1 MEKQKKLKSSH
12 QIWASFQKNK
22 PAIFGLIIIC
32 IFIFMAI
39 FADVIVDYNCA
50 IAQDKTARLL
60 APCREHIFGTDH
72 LGRDVFAR
80 IVHGSRTSL
89 SLGAVSTI
97 ISLFIGGFLGI
108 IAGYFGGWI
117 DSVITRIMDTLMCIP
132 SVLLS
137 MCIIA
142 VLGANT
148 VNLLIA
154 ITISSVPGFTRML
167 RATVITM
174 ASQEY
179 IDAAKTAGSSHL
191 RIMRTHILPNAIGMI
206 IVQATMSISSMI
218 VFASGLS
225 FLGLGV
231 QPPRPEWGVM
241 LSDAKKYMRECPY
254 LLIFPGLSI
263 ALSALSLNL
272 FGDGLRDALDPRST
286 RK

>member
-1 MEKQKKLKSSH
+1 MQKKRNSSH
-12 QIWASFQKNK
+12 QIWSMFKKNK
-22 PAIFGLIIIC
+22 PAVIGLIIIC
-32 IFIFMAI
+32 IFIFAAI
-39 FADVIVDYNCA
+39 FADFIADYDYA
-50 IAQDKTARLL
+50 VMQDKTARLL
-60 APCREHIFGTDH
+60 PPCKEHLFGTDH

-80 IVHGSRTSL
+80 IIHGSRTSL
-89 SLGAVSTI
+89 TLGVVSTG
-97 ISLFIGGFLGI
+97 ISLIIGGILGI
-108 IAGYFGGWI
+108 IAGYFGKWA
-117 DSVITRIMDTLMCIP
+117 DSVITRIMDIFMCIP
-132 SVLLS
+132 SILLS
-137 MCIIA
+137 LCIIA

-148 VNLLIA
+148 TNLLIA
-154 ITISSVPGFTRML
+154 VTVSNVPGFTRML

-179 IDAAKTAGSSHL
+179 IDAAKTAGASHL
-191 RIMRTHILPNAIGMI
+191 KIMRTHILPNAIGMI
-206 IVQATMSISSMI
+206 IVQATMSISGMI

-241 LSDAKKYMRECPY
+241 LSDAKKYMRDCPY
-254 LLIFPGLSI
+254 LLIFPGTSI

>member
-1 MEKQKKLKSSH
+1 MDNNLKTFQSIWKSFKKNT
-12 QIWASFQKNK
+12 A
-22 PAIFGLIIIC
+22 AMAGLIIITV
-32 IFIFMAI
+32 FILLAV
-39 FADVIVDYNCA
+39 FADVIADYDLA
-50 IAQDKTARLL
+50 IAQNKNERLL
-60 APCREHIFGTDH
+60 FPCSKHIFGTDH

-89 SLGAVSTI
+89 TLGVISTV
-97 ISLFIGGFLGI
+97 ISLVIGGALGI

-117 DSVITRIMDTLMCIP
+117 DNVITRIMDTLMCIP
-132 SVLLS
+132 SILLS
-137 MCIIA
+137 LCIIA
-142 VLGANT
+142 VMGANMT
-148 VNLLIA
+148 NLLVA
-154 ITISSVPGFTRML
+154 ITISSIPGFTRML

-191 RIMRTHILPNAIGMI
+191 RIMAKHVLPNAIGMI

-241 LSDAKKYMRECPY
+241 LSDAKKYMREYPY
-254 LLIFPGLSI
+254 LLIFPGMSI

-272 FGDGLRDALDPRST
+272 LGDGLRDALDPRSL
-286 RK
+286 KG

>member
-1 MEKQKKLKSSH
+1 M
-12 QIWASFQKNK
+12 A
-22 PAIFGLIIIC
+22 GLIIITV
-32 IFIFMAI
+32 FILLAV
-39 FADVIVDYNCA
+39 FADVIADYDLA
-50 IAQDKTARLL
+50 IAQNKNERLL
-60 APCREHIFGTDH
+60 FPCSKHIFGTDH

-89 SLGAVSTI
+89 TLGVISTV
-97 ISLFIGGFLGI
+97 ISLVIGGALGI

-117 DSVITRIMDTLMCIP
+117 DNVITRIMDTLMCIP
-132 SVLLS
+132 SILLS
-137 MCIIA
+137 LCIIA
-142 VLGANT
+142 VMGANMT
-148 VNLLIA
+148 NLLVA
-154 ITISSVPGFTRML
+154 ITISSIPGFTRML

-191 RIMRTHILPNAIGMI
+191 RIMAKHVLPNAIGMI

-241 LSDAKKYMRECPY
+241 LSDAKKYMREYPY
-254 LLIFPGLSI
+254 LLIFPGMSI

-272 FGDGLRDALDPRST
+272 LGDGLRDALDPRSL
-286 RK
+286 KG

>member
-1 MEKQKKLKSSH
+1 MDNNLKTFQS
-12 QIWASFQKNK
+12 IWKSFKKNK
-22 PAIFGLIIIC
+22 AAMAGLIIITV
-32 IFIFMAI
+32 FILLAV
-39 FADVIVDYNCA
+39 FADVIADYDLA
-50 IAQDKTARLL
+50 IAQNKNERLL
-60 APCREHIFGTDH
+60 FPCSKHIFGTDH

-89 SLGAVSTI
+89 TLGVISTV
-97 ISLFIGGFLGI
+97 ISLVIGGALGI

-117 DSVITRIMDTLMCIP
+117 DNVITRIMDTLMCIP
-132 SVLLS
+132 SILLS
-137 MCIIA
+137 LCIIA
-142 VLGANT
+142 VMGANMT
-148 VNLLIA
+148 NLLVA
-154 ITISSVPGFTRML
+154 ITISSIPGFTRML

-191 RIMRTHILPNAIGMI
+191 RIMAKHVLPNAIGMI

-241 LSDAKKYMRECPY
+241 LSDAKKYMREYPY
-254 LLIFPGLSI
+254 LLIFPGMSI

-272 FGDGLRDALDPRST
+272 LGDGLRDALDPRSL
-286 RK
+286 KG

>member
-1 MEKQKKLKSSH
+1 M
-12 QIWASFQKNK
+12 QKNMNSLYQIRK
-22 PAIFGLIIIC
+22 QFKKNKSAVIGLIIIC
-32 IFIFMAI
+32 VFIFMAV
-39 FADVIVDYNCA
+39 FADCIVDYDYA
-50 IAQDKTARLL
+50 IMQDKTSRLVS
-60 APCREHIFGTDH
+60 PCRQHIFGTDH

-89 SLGAVSTI
+89 SLGVVSTV
-97 ISLFIGGFLGI
+97 ISLIIGGILGI
-108 IAGYFGGWI
+108 MAGYFGKWT
-117 DSVITRIMDTLMCIP
+117 DSLITRIMDTLMCIP
-132 SVLLS
+132 GILLS
-137 MCIIA
+137 LCIIA

-148 VNLLIA
+148 TNLLIA

-174 ASQEY
+174 TSQEY
-179 IDAAKTAGSSHL
+179 IDAAKAAGSSHP
-191 RIMRTHILPNAIGMI
+191 RIIYTHILPNAIGMI
-206 IVQATMSISSMI
+206 IVQATMSISGMI

-241 LSDAKKYMRECPY
+241 LSDAKKYMRDYPY

-286 RK
+286 QK